1 MSLSRSLK
9 DVLILFNFVDVYFFD
24 KWKKITLF
32 KGKVFNT
39 NFFNKLFDLKNKQIN
54 QTLGLAQ
61 PNKKLYNT

>member
-9 DVLILFNFVDVYFFD
+9 DVLILFNFVDVYFYD

-54 QTLGLAQ
+54 
-61 PNKKLYNT
+61 